1 MEPRSFDRTFPN
13 IRTSVITMERF
24 KKWLATQGAR
34 ALVPLL
40 VLVIVPLLDQSVLG
54 GQLLDLLLPE
64 LCALS

>member
-1 MEPRSFDRTFPN
+1 
-13 IRTSVITMERF
+13 MERF